1 MHRYMISASK
11 KNLLFIFVSLTS
23 VFAQS
28 TLDQQFDFANQLF
41 IQEKYFDAITE
52 FKRLQF
58 FDVGNEFS
66 FQSNLLI
73 GKCYKAG
80 AKFDEAIK
88 YFTFSE
94 MNSEND
100 DDYFISKIFNAR
112 SNILRRTNKQAE
124 RILNELLKDSSFISK
139 KEEIKYWI
147 GWNYIFADD
156 WEKAF
161 EIFKENNLDTDLA
174 NFCKSVDEEKFSVDF
189 AKYSS
194 YIIPGFGQ
202 FYTGEYLS
210 GTISLG
216 WNILFGYLTINAFVE
231 DRIFDGI
238 IIGNFL
244 WLRFYS
250 GNIQNAE
257 KFAIQKNLQISNRA
271 LEYLQYQYKGEKP

>member
-1 MHRYMISASK
+1 MISASK
-11 KNLLFIFVSLTS
+11 KILLLFLVSLVN

-28 TLDQQFDFANQLF
+28 TLEQQFEFANQLF
-41 IQEKYFDAITE
+41 IQEKYFEAITE

-58 FDVGNEFS
+58 FDNENKFS
-66 FQSNLLI
+66 FHLNLLI

-88 YFTFSE
+88 YFTLSE

-100 DDYFISKIFNAR
+100 REYFLSKIFNAR
-112 SNILRRTNKQAE
+112 TNILRRSTKQSE
-124 RILNELLKDSSFISK
+124 KILNELLNDPRFRSK
-139 KEEIKYWI
+139 EKVIKYWL

-156 WEKAF
+156 WEKAY
-161 EIFKENNLDTDLA
+161 EIFNENNLDTTLA
-174 NFCKSVDEEKFSVDF
+174 NLCKSVEEEKFSVDF

-210 GTISLG
+210 GTLSLG

-238 IIGNFL
+238 VIGNFL

-257 KFAIQKNLQISNRA
+257 KFAVQKNLQISNSA
-271 LEYLQYQYKGEKP
+271 LYYLQYQYMGEKP